1 MLVSRLNTSHNRRPH
16 KKAATVK
23 YSGDFVISPGEKNGE
38 SAIAPMISLLR
49 ASYKENETPFIAIFF
64 LFAQYLKFAQN

>member
-23 YSGDFVISPGEKNGE
+23 YSGDFVISPGETNGE

-49 ASYKENETPFIAIFF
+49 ASYKEKDIPFIISSGMSCNH
-64 LFAQYLKFAQN
+64 FALQN